1 MSLVCITNYHI
12 NYFLINVNFFL
23 YIMFKIIIMYLQ
35 TTFIW
40 ENKTMKF
47 PTALMQKANE
57 LNHHVYN
64 LDTYQGGDLNK
75 AKLLQHI
82 IYHAKE
88 LLIHAVNET
97 SDCGIEYLIS
107 GIENMDED
115 GELNDIIDSLTEIE
129 NDKELSDWEEHST
142 MNKNGTGCK

>member
-1 MSLVCITNYHI
+1 
-12 NYFLINVNFFL
+12 
-23 YIMFKIIIMYLQ
+23 MYLQ

-57 LNHHVYN
+57 LNYRVQN
-64 LDTYQGGDLNK
+64 LDTYIGDDLNK
-75 AKLLQHI
+75 TILIEKI
-82 IYHAKE
+82 IYHAKD
-88 LLIHAVNET
+88 LLIEALN
-97 SDCGIEYLIS
+97 GIDYDVEYLIS
-107 GIENMDED
+107 HIENMDED

>member
-57 LNHHVYN
+57 LNYRVQN
-64 LDTYQGGDLNK
+64 LDTYIGDDLNK
-75 AKLLQHI
+75 TILIEKI
-82 IYHAKE
+82 IYHAKD
-88 LLIHAVNET
+88 LLIEALN
-97 SDCGIEYLIS
+97 GIDYDVEYLIS
-107 GIENMDED
+107 HIENMDED